1 MKADIYQE
9 AFKDFESSATT
20 DGSYLGINKAVKEQE
35 AHIRMKIEEKL
46 TEANLRLKEIKARVS
61 LTMKGNAIQLRAT
74 LPLKP
79 GDTNTRGRQTKQY
92 QISLNIPANLDGL
105 KTAEEE
111 AYELSRLIS
120 RKCFEWNDKY
130 LGCKAAHKVDITFRE
145 IYEQFEYIFFQS
157 RKRDIKSE
165 HTLTEYKKVL
175 KREFTSDL
183 AVNKNNIEIS
193 LKKVDSSSKR
203 FQAIKVASIIC
214 KYLEIDIDFKSLKLP
229 IKVKK
234 REIPQDKIIIDGFNA
249 FEKYRESN
257 KHKKNPYGHTYLIYR
272 LAYGLIATYGLRPR
286 EVFNKPNIDWFLS
299 EENIDNTWKVHNDNK
314 TGAREVLPFIP
325 EWIELF
331 DLKNQNSLELLKFR
345 TDKIKTSSQL
355 TIIVDKNSQWFK
367 RLELGFKPYDLRHA
381 CAIRAHLQGIPLK
394 AAADNLGHSI
404 EMHTKVYQKW
414 FSLENRKKA
423 ISTALNEKDEL
434 QILRE
439 KNIYLENKVE
449 LLTAELEKLCPTPYK
464 GAAKSTKPT
473 FVG

>member
-9 AFKDFESSATT
+9 AFKDFKSSATT
-20 DGSYLGINKAVKEQE
+20 DGSYLGINKAAKEQE
-35 AHIRMKIEEKL
+35 AHMRMKVQEQLK
-46 TEANLRLKEIKARVS
+46 EANLRLKEMKAKVS

-79 GDTNTRGRQTKQY
+79 NDTNIKGRQTKQY

-130 LGCKAAHKVDITFRE
+130 LGCKASQNIDINFGE
-145 IYEQFEYIFFQS
+145 IYDKFEDIFFKT

-165 HTLTEYKKVL
+165 HTFTEYKKVF
-175 KREFTSDL
+175 KREFNSDL
-183 AVNKNNIEIS
+183 IVNKNNIEIS
-193 LKKVDSSSKR
+193 LSKIDSSSKR

-214 KYLEIDIDFKSLKLP
+214 KYLEIDIDLKKLKLP
-229 IKVKK
+229 VIPQK
-234 REIPQDKIIIDGFNA
+234 RDIPQDKVIIDGFYT
-249 FEKYRESN
+249 FEKYYELN
-257 KHKKNPYGHTYLIYR
+257 KHKKNPYCSTYLIYR
-272 LAYGLIATYGLRPR
+272 LAYGLIANYGLRPR
-286 EVFNKPNIDWFLS
+286 EVFNQPDIDWFIS
-299 EENIDNTWKVHNDNK
+299 EDNKDNTWKVHNDNK
-314 TGAREVLPFIP
+314 TGAREVLPFMP

-331 DLKNQNSLELLKFR
+331 DLKSKKALEMLKQR
-345 TDKIKTSSQL
+345 TDKIKSFSQL

-367 RLELGFKPYDLRHA
+367 RIGLEFKPYDLRHA

-404 EMHTKVYQKW
+404 EMHTKVYQRW

-423 ISTALNEKDEL
+423 MNTALNEKQEMEML
-434 QILRE
+434 QE
-439 KNIYLENKVE
+439 KNISLQKKVE
-449 LLTAELEKLCPTPYK
+449 SLTLELEKYK
-464 GAAKSTKPT
+464 LNKIII
-473 FVG
+473 